1 MRAVTKLAALA
12 AFAFLFQSGAALAEP
27 TSQVSNGEIQKA
39 LDTCPTGMVEGPD
52 GVCVHPKSGRMG
64 FDLAAP
70 SDDGGPTAPA
80 AGRGTRSV
88 AAATSRRDVEQKGV
102 DLRLSFELGSA
113 ELNDQDKANA
123 RALATMLQLPKYAP
137 IKVLIA
143 GHTDKS
149 GSADFNLELS
159 KRRAESVKAYLVSQ
173 GIDASRLETV
183 GYGFTRLAKRVVV
196 ARRIE

>member
-1 MRAVTKLAALA
+1 MRAVSKLA
-12 AFAFLFQSGAALAEP
+12 AFAACAFLAQTGATLAEP
-27 TSQVSNGEIQKA
+27 TSQVSSGDIQTA
-39 LDTCPTGMVEGPD
+39 LDTCPKGMVEGPD
-52 GVCVHPKSGRMG
+52 GVCVRTKSGRMG

-70 SDDGGPTAPA
+70 SDDAAPAATA

-88 AAATSRRDVEQKGV
+88 AAAATRRDVEQKGV
-102 DLRLSFELGSA
+102 DLRLSFDVGSA
-113 ELNDQDKANA
+113 DLNDQDKANA
-123 RALATMLQLPKYAP
+123 RALV
-137 IKVLIA
+137 KVLIA

-149 GSADFNLELS
+149 GSAAFNLELS
-159 KRRAESVKAYLVSQ
+159 KRRADSVKEFLVSQ